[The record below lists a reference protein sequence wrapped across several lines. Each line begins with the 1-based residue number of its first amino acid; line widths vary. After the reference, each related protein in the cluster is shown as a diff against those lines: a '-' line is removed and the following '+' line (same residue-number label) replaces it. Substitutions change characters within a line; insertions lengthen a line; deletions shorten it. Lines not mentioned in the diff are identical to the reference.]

1 MILQSFLGNFLLL
14 SHSETDMGYYTVEDS
29 PTGRDVAADIPLPL
43 HGSVGSVE
51 LAVYFGAIVEELVDL
66 VTIDAPVPPAMPFV
80 LHRTLSLALLDILG
94 GFASRQHPGR
104 SDASISVIM
113 SLCGREGSI
122 GLSTMGMG
130 FESADPRS
138 IQFIAETA

>member
-1 MILQSFLGNFLLL
+1 
-14 SHSETDMGYYTVEDS
+14 MGYYTVEDS

-43 HGSVGSVE
+43 HGSVGSAE
-51 LAVYFGAIVEELVDL
+51 LAVYFGAIVEEL

-80 LHRTLSLALLDILG
+80 LHRALSLALLDILG

-138 IQFIAETA
+138 IQFIAEAA